1 MTLTEI
7 ISIVS
12 ILIQFI
18 FLIIIFYSNTVIKER
33 LSSQQTII
41 SNVEKFM
48 SIFNVDELKKYVEV
62 TNKTKD
68 LALQNYIQTES
79 QKFAKDGEQYIAD
92 MLGDEIAKS
101 AKYINDDA
109 Y

>member
-1 MTLTEI
+1 
-7 ISIVS
+7 
-12 ILIQFI
+12 
-18 FLIIIFYSNTVIKER
+18 
-33 LSSQQTII
+33 
-41 SNVEKFM
+41 
-48 SIFNVDELKKYVEV
+48 
-62 TNKTKD
+62 KTKD

-109 Y
+109 YNELAEFAYSIVLSMPAEKRSTLLTQHFPLHRQAFLDALAEDEQ